1 MRFPLTLARPGWAV
15 LSALSLRARLFLR
28 LGGLLLLMLLIGG
41 AAVWALLHADRRMG
55 ALVADAL
62 SPVADVGRIQNDYN
76 DSLNALTH
84 AGLTRL
90 PSALDEAK
98 TLIQSNRLDIDRTWK
113 HLQVSGLARQE
124 AQLLAVADAHRKAA
138 EQVVDEAIK
147 QLEAEQYDI
156 AQVQI
161 ASDVQPAFV
170 PLHADFAN
178 LFAKALQAGD
188 DAAAAAHAESR
199 RALIVLLVVL
209 LLGLGAAALVDS
221 LLIRAVTRSLGQA
234 VTVTQRIADGELGHA
249 IEPGHHD
256 EIGALVRALQRM
268 DQRLALVVREVQHN
282 AAGVTHAADRL
293 AHGNDTLRQR
303 TQAQADSLAGTGLSM
318 TRMTDAVRR
327 NADSAALADR
337 LAAAARL
344 QAEDGS
350 GLVAQTMRSVDAID
364 AANRR
369 MSDIVGAIDMLAFQ
383 TRLLALNATVEAA
396 HAGVHGRSFAVVAD
410 EVRQLAQRSADAAR
424 DIRHL
429 IEDSRDTVE
438 AGAALADRS
447 AQVLERIVES
457 AVEVSRA
464 VTAIS
469 ANSRGQSDGIGEIGG
484 AVRHMDEAT
493 RQNAALVDEVAD
505 AGSALREQADGLRRL
520 VGFFR
525 FAGEMAEAEA

>member
-1 MRFPLTLARPGWAV
+1 MRTG
-15 LSALSLRARLFLR
+15 
-28 LGGLLLLMLLIGG
+28 
-41 AAVWALLHADRRMG
+41 
-55 ALVADAL
+55 ADAL

-98 TLIQSNRLDIDRTWK
+98 TLIQSNRVDIERTWK
-113 HLQVSGLARQE
+113 HLQASGLARQE

-138 EQVVDEAIK
+138 EQVVEEAIK
-147 QLEAEQYDI
+147 SLEAEQYDI

-188 DAAAAAHAESR
+188 DAAAAAHRESL
-199 RALIVLLVVL
+199 RAVAVLLAVL
-209 LLGLGAAALVDS
+209 LLGLGAAATVDS
-221 LLIRAVTRSLGQA
+221 LLIRSIGRSLGQA
-234 VTVTQRIADGELGHA
+234 VTVTQRIADGELGHV

-256 EIGALVRALQRM
+256 EIGALLRALQRM
-268 DQRLALVVREVQHN
+268 DQRLALVVGQVQQN
-282 AAGVTHAADRL
+282 AACVTHAADRL
-293 AHGNDTLRQR
+293 ADGNDTLRQR
-303 TQAQADSLAGTGLSM
+303 TLAQAQSLSSTGISM

-327 NADSAALADR
+327 SAESAALADR

-350 GLVAQTMRSVDAID
+350 GLVAETMRSVDAID

-369 MSDIVGAIDMLAFQ
+369 MSDIVGAIDTLAFQ
-383 TRLLALNATVEAA
+383 TRLLALNAAVEAA
-396 HAGVHGRSFAVVAD
+396 HAGEHGRGFAVVAE
-410 EVRQLAQRSADAAR
+410 EVRQLAQRSAAAAR

-429 IEDSRDTVE
+429 IDDSRGTVE
-438 AGAALADRS
+438 TGAALADRS
-447 AQVLERIVES
+447 AQVLEHIVES
-457 AVEVSRA
+457 AQEVSRTVA
-464 VTAIS
+464 AIS
-469 ANSRGQSDGIGEIGG
+469 ANSRVQSDGIGEIGEIGG

-505 AGSALREQADGLRRL
+505 AGEALREQADSLRRL

-525 FAGEMAEAEA
+525 FAGEMADAEA